1 MKNYQKSRNQS
12 GEYLKM
18 KLTTLITTTVSAALL
33 ALTTTASWAE
43 TTMEKIVRTGEMTI
57 AVQTQ
62 GPPVSFVNKNGER
75 TGFAI
80 EIAQMMAD
88 DMEVKLIIQ
97 DYDWKGLIP
106 ALSSGKADFIA
117 ADMTPTAKRHMQIVF
132 TEPVFFSETIAFALQ
147 DSGYTNWQELNS
159 ADVSVGA
166 TQASSWAETARKV
179 LPEAEL
185 KEFAGGTAQ
194 VVQAVVSGRAKAG
207 LSDKATIAGFKSS
220 IDEIQVLDG
229 LLAQE
234 PLGFATRPDSMHLL
248 LALNNYM
255 RLIRADGRLDQKLE
269 YWWNSTA
276 WEADHK

>member
-1 MKNYQKSRNQS
+1 
-12 GEYLKM
+12 M
-18 KLTTLITTTVSAALL
+18 KLKTLVTAAVGTALL
-33 ALTTTASWAE
+33 ALSATASLAE
-43 TTMEKIVRTGEMTI
+43 TTMEKIVRTGKMTI

-62 GPPVSFVNKNGER
+62 GPPVSFINKDGDR
-75 TGFAI
+75 TGLAI
-80 EIAQMMAD
+80 EMAKMMAA
-88 DMEVKLIIQ
+88 DMEVELIIQ

-132 TEPVFFSETIAFALQ
+132 TEPVFYSETIAFAME
-147 DSGYTNWQELNS
+147 DSGYTKWQDLNNS
-159 ADVSVGA
+159 GISVAA
-166 TQASSWAETARKV
+166 TQASSWAETARKL
-179 LPEAEL
+179 LPNAEL

-194 VVQAVVSGRAKAG
+194 AVQAVVSGRANSG

-220 IDEIQVLDG
+220 IDGIVVLEG
-229 LLAQE
+229 ELAKE

-248 LALNNYM
+248 LALDNYV
-255 RLIRADGRLDQKLE
+255 RLIQADGRLEQQLE